1 MISDLKAKFLK
12 KHDLK
17 IRRATTK
24 YKITSIAFVAAFNKE
39 LEKVLFEQID
49 AELSTIWVRNL
60 ELLVRKMNN
69 TKSLLRGRNPKDAIN
84 QKNVELVVDEEY

>member
-24 YKITSIAFVAAFNKE
+24 HKITSIAFVAAFNKE

-49 AELSTIWVRNL
+49 A
-60 ELLVRKMNN
+60 
-69 TKSLLRGRNPKDAIN
+69 
-84 QKNVELVVDEEY
+84 

>member
-24 YKITSIAFVAAFNKE
+24 YKITSIAFVTAFNKE

-49 AELSTIWVRNL
+49 A
-60 ELLVRKMNN
+60 
-69 TKSLLRGRNPKDAIN
+69 
-84 QKNVELVVDEEY
+84 

>member
-24 YKITSIAFVAAFNKE
+24 YKVTSIAFVAAFHKE
-39 LEKVLFEQID
+39 LEKVLFQQMD
-49 AELSTIWVRNL
+49 A
-60 ELLVRKMNN
+60 
-69 TKSLLRGRNPKDAIN
+69 
-84 QKNVELVVDEEY
+84 